1 VLSRLLA
8 VLPSDQPLLLVPHS
22 NAGLYVPELIRR
34 RSVSGVGFVDA
45 VLPPSEGTIPVAP
58 PSLVSHGGEKADSD
72 RGLPVWTEWWDPDQL
87 AGLFPSD
94 EVRARVELEQQRLP
108 LSYFTAAVTVPR
120 GWDSIPAA
128 YLCFGQTYEVERRAA
143 ERRGWP
149 VTVLAGGHL
158 HMLVDPD
165 VVAGEL
171 HRLLTLVDRR

>member
-1 VLSRLLA
+1 
-8 VLPSDQPLLLVPHS
+8 VLPQDQPLLLVPHS

-45 VLPPSEGTIPVAP
+45 VLPPPEGTVPVAP
-58 PSLVSHGGEKADSD
+58 PTLVSHLGEKADSD
-72 RGLPVWTEWWDPDQL
+72 GVLPGWTEWWDPDQL
-87 AGLFPSD
+87 AGLFPSA
-94 EVRARVELEQQRLP
+94 EVRARVEQEQQRLP

-120 GWDSIPAA
+120 GWDAIPAA
-128 YLCFGQTYEVERRAA
+128 YLCFGQTYEEERRDA

-149 VTVLAGGHL
+149 VTVLEGGHL

-171 HRLLTLVDRR
+171 HRLLARVGGR